1 MRIRKFS
8 KYGNTDVIKL
18 KPHDKK
24 DMGLEYGDEV
34 DVDKIKKIKST
45 TPIVQKANNYDNK
58 ENWSKKCDEVNERRL
73 DRALEREE

>member
-45 TPIVQKANNYDNK
+45 TSFVQIASLEEK
-58 ENWSKKCDEVNERRL
+58 NEM
-73 DRALEREE
+73 